1 MYLFWFALQKQFST
15 INCKK
20 FLFNYTQQNHR
31 RLFGISCILSKT
43 SNEPQEIK
51 RRLDNLCVNSR
62 KLNSDI
68 HIITSDGILH
78 VHHGPFNRAEICR
91 EYNIGPRDLQKID
104 TDLYI
109 NVPAIS
115 VRHGK
120 LIFFSFRRHRGFIQ
134 SDRSIFFV
142 PSSELIP
149 FEPFGIKNVGE
160 WEKIINAYHRNVRY
174 VHQLYNQ
181 RYINTEHVKIFHQMP
196 FELRIMEIIAE
207 SIAYGLTLK
216 TEDILTEFETIRQNS
231 YAQISVGSLRLLAI
245 IKTKVDKHERNAD
258 LAHKAWLDLLTYDE
272 DMVGLYLTDNQQKDL
287 PDLTEVEFLL
297 ESCAKQIAEVCRAVY
312 DLKDSVQ
319 TMENTTGFMLD
330 AVRNHLLAF
339 EIQINIITMGF
350 GIGAFITAIYGMNL
364 YSGFEEHPRAMLF
377 VAACSSCFVIASVI
391 IGIRQ
396 LFKYKKVKLH
406 RSNQHISSF

>member
-1 MYLFWFALQKQFST
+1 MYFFWFTLQKQFFT
-15 INCKK
+15 INSKK
-20 FLFNYTQQNHR
+20 FLLNYTQRNHR
-31 RLFGISCILSKT
+31 RWFGISCILSNT
-43 SNEPQEIK
+43 SHELHDTK

-109 NVPAIS
+109 NVPVIS
-115 VRHGK
+115 VRQGK
-120 LIFFSFRRHRGFIQ
+120 LILFSFRRHRGLIQ
-134 SDRSIFFV
+134 HDRSIFFV
-142 PSSELIP
+142 PSNDIIP
-149 FEPFGIKNVGE
+149 FEPFGIKNVSE

-174 VHQLYNQ
+174 VYQLYNQ
-181 RYINTEHVKIFHQMP
+181 RYISTEHIKTFPQMP

-216 TEDILTEFETIRQNS
+216 TQDILLEFETIRQNS
-231 YAQISVGSLRLLAI
+231 YAQITVGSLRQLSF

-258 LAHKAWLDLLTYDE
+258 NAHKAWLDLLTYDE
-272 DMVGLYLTDNQQKDL
+272 DMIALYLTPNQGNDL
-287 PDLTEVEFLL
+287 PDLTEIEFLL
-297 ESCAKQIAEVCRAVY
+297 ESCAKQLAEVCRAIY

-319 TMENTTGFMLD
+319 TVENTTGYMLD

-364 YSGFEEHPRAMLF
+364 SSGFEQHPRALLF
-377 VAACSSCFVIASVI
+377 VAAGSSMFVIASVM

-396 LFKYKKVKLH
+396 LFKYRRIKLH
-406 RSNQHISSF
+406 RSNENISSF